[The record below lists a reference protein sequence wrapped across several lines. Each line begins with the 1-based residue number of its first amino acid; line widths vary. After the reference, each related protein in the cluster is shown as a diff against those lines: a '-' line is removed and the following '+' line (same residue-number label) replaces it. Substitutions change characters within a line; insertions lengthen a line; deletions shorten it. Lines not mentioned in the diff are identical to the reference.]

1 MYLPAAAVYEVCF
14 AILLLLQL
22 LLLAAAVRHRV
33 LDGKK
38 CCFGSLHLIAAF
50 SVSSFKHDL
59 FSVCPLVVL
68 SHLQRHCLPR
78 IHHIPYIIG
87 VTGIRGA

>member
-1 MYLPAAAVYEVCF
+1 MYLPAAAVYELCL
-14 AILLLLQL
+14 AILLQ
-22 LLLAAAVRHRV
+22 LLAAAVPHRV
-33 LDGKK
+33 PDGKS
-38 CCFGSLHLIAAF
+38 CCCGSLNLIPIF
-50 SVSSFKHDL
+50 LISSFKHDL